1 MKRNGRG
8 KRYLIHTVLSFVSLI
23 RRTIYFDSRS
33 FPIFELRCRFVRK
46 KFQYV
51 WNKQN
56 IPWKLLERFLF
67 TSCDASKTHSFAPLT
82 RWFFW
87 CITTHEY
94 NRSYARWNNLYCYIP
109 RLSLNKMSTVIGWFL
124 VTCPWSYSNV
134 SRPGYNGV
142 VVARAPNTTACFC
155 YMIV

>member
-1 MKRNGRG
+1 MKYFASEEMKRNGRG

-67 TSCDASKTHSFAPLT
+67 TSCDASKSHSFAPLT
-82 RWFFW
+82 RWFFDALQLMN
-87 CITTHEY
+87 IIVRTHDGII
-94 NRSYARWNNLYCYIP
+94 YIVIY
-109 RLSLNKMSTVIGWFL
+109 LDFHSTKWALWL
-124 VTCPWSYSNV
+124 VDSWS
-134 SRPGYNGV
+134 
-142 VVARAPNTTACFC
+142 RAPDHIQMYLDRDTIA
-155 YMIV
+155 